1 MRQKGDL
8 AEALSYFDQYL
19 PKASH
24 PDPQAVVQ
32 INRLRAM
39 LE

>member
-19 PKASH
+19 TQAAH
-24 PDPQAVVQ
+24 PDPKAVVQ
-32 INRLRAM
+32 INRLRGM